1 MACIA
6 AKLICAQLHRPSSP
20 KGEELALQQEG
31 RDKSPK
37 NCDTRW
43 GMFTVIQWD
52 KQRAVSHH
60 MEKGEEHSDGG
71 R

>member
-1 MACIA
+1 MACLA

-37 NCDTRW
+37 
-43 GMFTVIQWD
+43 TVTQ
-52 KQRAVSHH
+52 
-60 MEKGEEHSDGG
+60 GG
-71 R
+71 ACSLLFNGINKEL